1 MCPSAPSTRTDRA
14 GATGPEWLPCPAHD
28 HTVLASPGTE
38 NMQRAVN
45 RALAE
50 SPSTGTELG
59 ARVSLAVWALCSF
72 SHTWDHPDVALG
84 AGGLHSRARSPPP
97 APRASPTRCFQ
108 DSPLPRTGLQ
118 SHGSSVPKPS
128 RTPGS
133 KGPSAVPLPSAGLI
147 PTPLHSC
154 LRARWLQPGGGR
166 GFLDH
171 RQYSHVT
178 DDPPPHTHTCL
189 FYNKQIIPEKIQHE
203 CGEVGRREEVGDL
216 PGAGSA
222 APPGGSSGWA
232 RAGRVG
238 RAVGEELPEPALDA
252 RLDAT
257 LEPTLG
263 ASG

>member
-1 MCPSAPSTRTDRA
+1 MSFRGWKTTCKHSLAVSHGRSSLGRNIPSWGWPPGQLWCPSGAPTQGSLQSPRVPRREGGKEGVCPSAPSTRTDRA

-178 DDPPPHTHTCL
+178 DDPPPTHTHVPFLQQTD
-189 FYNKQIIPEKIQHE
+189 Y
-203 CGEVGRREEVGDL
+203 
-216 PGAGSA
+216 S
-222 APPGGSSGWA
+222 
-232 RAGRVG
+232 
-238 RAVGEELPEPALDA
+238 
-252 RLDAT
+252 
-257 LEPTLG
+257 
-263 ASG
+263 